1 MSTEENKAVVRRFA
15 EAFTNHD
22 AAVLSEVLSPDL
34 AKSVIE
40 QVLPWNDAR
49 WADHRIEVADSMA
62 EGDKVWAL
70 LATSGRHI
78 GEWLGLPAT
87 GKAWTN
93 RVAMY
98 SRVVNGKIVEWI
110 LIPDIGNHVSQ
121 LGGGLSASP
130 R

>member
-22 AAVLSEVLSPDL
+22 AAVLNEVLAPDL
-34 AKSVIE
+34 AKKVIE
-40 QVLPWNDAR
+40 QWLPGNDAL
-49 WADHRIEVADSMA
+49 WADHRAEVADIVS
-62 EGDKVWAL
+62 EGDKAWAL

-78 GEWLGLPAT
+78 GEWMGLPAT

-93 RVAMY
+93 RVAVFC
-98 SRVVNGKIVEWI
+98 RVVNGKIVEWVV
-110 LIPDIGNHVSQ
+110 IPDIQNHMNQ
-121 LGGGLSASP
+121 LGGVLSASP

>member
-15 EAFTNHD
+15 NAFTQHD
-22 AAVLSEVLSPDL
+22 AAVLNEVLSPEL
-34 AKSVIE
+34 AKMVIE
-40 QVLPWNDAR
+40 EWLPMNDAR
-49 WADHRIEVADSMA
+49 WADHRIEVADIVA

-78 GEWLGLPAT
+78 GEWMGLPAT

-93 RVAMY
+93 RVALFCQ
-98 SRVVNGKIVEWI
+98 VANGKIVEWVV
-110 LIPDIGNHVSQ
+110 IPDIGNHVSQ
-121 LGGGLSASP
+121 LGGVLSASP